1 MVSIFG
7 AARQGKS
14 FLMNLLAGAEDMFK
28 ISNQRTPCT
37 QGVDLSR
44 STQSLSEFSSVD
56 GGSQVHDRR
65 TRVVFADAE
74 GQGDRDVR
82 SAARRRPPPPTHRGR
97 THAQVQYDA
106 RLISPVLL
114 LSKVVIFNWKDTV
127 QKDRILSLLGVA
139 AHAAQ
144 GIDSTQDD
152 GHCFHHL
159 HIVFRDWNFEE
170 QDPQQV
176 LDDIM
181 TPERGRAHDIALRNE
196 ARRMLRESFR
206 SITAWLL
213 PHPVRRASD
222 LRRQISFSDL
232 DPRFRAAVSDLRA
245 KIADQLR
252 EKPTFGR
259 EPLTGTA
266 AASISREL
274 VRVLNSDEDTI
285 LPESVYQTVLDGQAR
300 RATAQGLEAARA
312 VVEEARPRF
321 GGGDVQ
327 LQDLEH
333 AVRRAAS
340 ERFDEVA
347 VGVSERVA
355 ASHRGALQS
364 EVDALVAQ
372 VGRDLEA
379 AASRAALRA
388 ADDARDEAVAKVRH
402 MLDAL
407 PQDAAA
413 LRRAKDE
420 AVDEA
425 VAAFHRAAPTSSPDD
440 ATRMKDNVTNAVE
453 RVRCVAAPGRAP
465 ARGKSTS
472 L

>member
-1 MVSIFG
+1 M
-7 AARQGKS
+7 
-14 FLMNLLAGAEDMFK
+14 
-28 ISNQRTPCT
+28 
-37 QGVDLSR
+37 
-44 STQSLSEFSSVD
+44 
-56 GGSQVHDRR
+56 
-65 TRVVFADAE
+65 
-74 GQGDRDVR
+74 
-82 SAARRRPPPPTHRGR
+82 
-97 THAQVQYDA
+97 
-106 RLISPVLL
+106 LL

-159 HIVFRDWNFEE
+159 HIVFRDWNFQE

-176 LDDIM
+176 LADIM

-222 LRRQISFSDL
+222 LRRQLSFADL
-232 DPRFRAAVSDLRA
+232 DPRFRGAVSDLRA

-259 EPLTGTA
+259 EILTGAA

-321 GGGDVQ
+321 GHGDVP
-327 LQDLEH
+327 LSELER
-333 AVRRAAS
+333 AVRQAAS
-340 ERFDEVA
+340 ARFDEVA

-355 ASHRGALQS
+355 ASHRAALQS

-372 VGRDLEA
+372 VGRDVEA

-388 ADDARDEAVAKVRH
+388 ADDVRAQAVAKVQGLLRS
-402 MLDAL
+402 L
-407 PQDAAA
+407 PQDAGA
-413 LRRAKDE
+413 LRRAKDD
-420 AVDEA
+420 AVAEA
-425 VAAFHRAAPTSSPDD
+425 VAAFKRAAPRSSAEDT
-440 ATRMKDNVTNAVE
+440 ARMKDNVANAADL
-453 RVRCVAAPGRAP
+453 VRPCPF
-465 ARGKSTS
+465 
-472 L
+472 